1 MLSCQ
6 CLSVGRIHRNSSVCL
21 KSSLFLYIASP
32 YGGAVFLPIMREA
45 FVFMQILGRVYGV
58 GERTQNFIWSC
69 KRPKDN
75 FVFRSFFKKISGG
88 KVRCIRIKKGIV
100 SPQL

>member
-6 CLSVGRIHRNSSVCL
+6 CLSVGRIHRNSSVYY

-45 FVFMQILGRVYGV
+45 FVFMQI
-58 GERTQNFIWSC
+58 
-69 KRPKDN
+69 
-75 FVFRSFFKKISGG
+75 
-88 KVRCIRIKKGIV
+88 
-100 SPQL
+100 